1 MDADSVGPNETP
13 DDSGAH
19 PRLDDEQIRTLEGY
33 GERRTTQ
40 AGDVLFK
47 AGERVSEL
55 YVILAGT
62 VAIVDGQGDENR
74 VLSIHGRGRFLGEL
88 GLLTGQVALV
98 SAVVQQPGE
107 VLAVP
112 LDRLREVVARD
123 AALGDLIL
131 RSCLLRRWAL
141 IGMGAGFKIVGSR
154 HSPDTR
160 RLREFAARSRLP
172 HRWID
177 LEEDAS
183 SEALLRQLGVKAEET
198 PVVICPGGDVLRNPS
213 NAELARAAG
222 LVAPQSAREL
232 CDLVVVGAGPAG
244 LAAAVYGASEGLD
257 TVVVDGVSTGGQ
269 AGTSPRIDNY
279 LGFPA
284 GISGPELAERA
295 VVQAE
300 RFGARITVPWRATS
314 LEPVD
319 GHYVVHLE
327 GGDQVAGRTVL
338 LATGARYRRLPVPRL
353 EEFEPTSVYYA
364 ATEVEAQMCRSDPV
378 AVVGGGNSAG
388 QASVSLTRHAAF
400 VRLLIRGGDLG
411 KDMSRYLVDQIERNP
426 NIEVLCHT
434 EVRELVGEEVL
445 EAVVVENNQTGERR
459 QIPARALFVFIGAD
473 PHVDWLAG
481 QVELDEDGF
490 VLTGS
495 RRVRQPR
502 QPHAVGLETNLPGVF
517 AAGDV
522 RSGSIKRVA
531 AAVGEGAMAVRF
543 VHQHLAGDG
552 SPPPSEAQTADRR
565 PSTAS

>member
-1 MDADSVGPNETP
+1 MDGESGGPHETP

-19 PRLDDEQIRTLEGY
+19 PRLDEEQIRALERY

-47 AGERVSEL
+47 AGERVSEF

-62 VAIVDGQGDENR
+62 VAIVEGHGDENR
-74 VLSIHGRGRFLGEL
+74 VLSVHGPGRFLGEL
-88 GLLTGQVALV
+88 GLLTGQVTLV

-112 LDRLREVVARD
+112 LHQLREVVARD

-160 RLREFAARSRLP
+160 RLREFAARNRLP

-177 LEEDAS
+177 LEEDPS
-183 SEALLRQLGVKAEET
+183 SEALLRQLGVEPHET

-213 NAELARAAG
+213 NADLARAAG

-257 TVVVDGVSTGGQ
+257 TVVLDGVSTGGQ

-295 VVQAE
+295 VVQAD
-300 RFGARITVPWRATS
+300 RFGARITVPVKASS
-314 LEPVD
+314 LEPFD

-327 GGDQVAGRTVL
+327 DGDQVAGRTVL
-338 LATGARYRRLPVPRL
+338 LATGASYRRLPVPRL

-388 QASVSLTRHAAF
+388 QASLSLTKHAAC
-400 VRLLIRGGDLG
+400 VRLLIRDGDVG
-411 KDMSRYLVDQIERNP
+411 KDMSRYLVGQIERNP
-426 NIEVLCHT
+426 DIEVLRDT

-445 EAVVVENNQTGERR
+445 EAVVVENNRTGERR

-481 QVELDEDGF
+481 QVKLDEDGF
-490 VLTGS
+490 VLTGTGACDGPVN
-495 RRVRQPR
+495 R
-502 QPHAVGLETNLPGVF
+502 HAVGLETNLPGVF

-531 AAVGEGAMAVRF
+531 AAVGEGAMAVRL

-552 SPPPSEAQTADRR
+552 SPPSEAPTADRR

>member
-1 MDADSVGPNETP
+1 MDGESAGPHETP

-19 PRLDDEQIRTLEGY
+19 PRLDEEQIRTLERY

-40 AGDVLFK
+40 AGDVLFN
-47 AGERVSEL
+47 AGARVSEF
-55 YVILAGT
+55 YVVLAGT
-62 VAIVDGQGDENR
+62 VAIVERYSDENR
-74 VLSIHGRGRFLGEL
+74 VLSVHGPGRFLGEV
-88 GLLTGQVALV
+88 GLLTGQVTLV
-98 SAVVQQPGE
+98 SAIVQQPGE

-112 LDRLREVVARD
+112 LHQLREVVARD

-141 IGMGAGFKIVGSR
+141 IGMGAGFKILGSR

-177 LEEDAS
+177 LEEDPS
-183 SEALLRQLGVKAEET
+183 SEVLLRHLGVEPHET

-213 NAELARAAG
+213 NADLAWAAG
-222 LVAPQSAREL
+222 MVVPQSSGEL

-257 TVVVDGVSTGGQ
+257 TVVIDGVSTGGQ

-300 RFGARITVPWRATS
+300 RFGARITVPLKATS
-314 LEPVD
+314 LERVD

-388 QASVSLTRHAAF
+388 QASLSLTRHAAR

-426 NIEVLCHT
+426 NVEVIRHT
-434 EVRELVGEEVL
+434 EVRELVGEENL
-445 EAVVVENNQTGERR
+445 EAVVVENNQTGQCR

-490 VLTGS
+490 VLTGTGVCDIPGN
-495 RRVRQPR
+495 R
-502 QPHAVGLETNLPGVF
+502 HAVGLETSLPGVF

-531 AAVGEGAMAVRF
+531 AAVGEGAMAVRL

-552 SPPPSEAQTADRR
+552 SPHAEARTADQR
-565 PSTAS
+565 PSAAP

>member
-1 MDADSVGPNETP
+1 MNGESAGPRETL
-13 DDSGAH
+13 DESGAH
-19 PRLDDEQIRTLEGY
+19 PRLDEEQIRTLERY
-33 GERRTTQ
+33 GERRKTQ

-47 AGERVSEL
+47 AGERVAEL
-55 YVILAGT
+55 YVILVGT
-62 VAIVDGQGDENR
+62 VAMVDGYGDER
-74 VLSIHGRGRFLGEL
+74 RTLSVHGPGRFLGEL
-88 GLLTGQVALV
+88 GLLTGQVAPV
-98 SAVVQQPGE
+98 SAVVEQPGE
-107 VLAVP
+107 VLVVS
-112 LDRLREVVARD
+112 LQQLREVVARS

-141 IGMGAGFKIVGSR
+141 IGTGAGFKIVGSR

-160 RLREFAARSRLP
+160 RLREFAARNRLP

-177 LEEDAS
+177 LEEDRSA
-183 SEALLRQLGVKAEET
+183 EALLRQLGVEPQET

-213 NAELARAAG
+213 NADLASAAG
-222 LVAPQSAREL
+222 LVAPQSANEV

-257 TVVVDGVSTGGQ
+257 TVILDGVSTGGQ

-300 RFGARITVPWRATS
+300 RFGARITVPLKAAS
-314 LEPVD
+314 LEPFD

-338 LATGARYRRLPVPRL
+338 LATGAHYRRLAVPRL
-353 EEFEPTSVYYA
+353 ADFEPTSVYYA
-364 ATEVEAQMCRSDPV
+364 ATEVELQMCRSDPV
-378 AVVGGGNSAG
+378 VVVGGGNSAG
-388 QASVSLTRHAAF
+388 QASLSLTMQAAR
-400 VRLLIRGGDLG
+400 VCLLIRGGDLG
-411 KDMSRYLVDQIERNP
+411 KDMSRYLIDQIERNP
-426 NIEVLCHT
+426 NIDVLRHT
-434 EVRELVGEEVL
+434 EVRELIGEEVL

-459 QIPARALFVFIGAD
+459 QIPARALFVFIGAE

-490 VLTGS
+490 VLTGTG
-495 RRVRQPR
+495 RGDGPDKRQ
-502 QPHAVGLETNLPGVF
+502 AAGLETNLPGVF

-531 AAVGEGAMAVRF
+531 AAVGEGAMAVRL
-543 VHQHLAGDG
+543 VHQHLLREG
-552 SPPPSEAQTADRR
+552 SPPSEGPTADGLPSAR
-565 PSTAS
+565 PR